1 MISGANGFL
10 RKPSDGAFFGAK
22 RDRLYHCLWFVSAVA
37 ALLITF
43 PLSAS
48 PLTCNSTRS
57 MAYPCPNDSV
67 GNASTDDGID
77 DLLNS
82 QPHFSAYIKEQAFGH
97 CSWVGGIV
105 YRCPEI
111 VGGDNGQTII
121 KPPGNGGS
129 DPGGP
134 YPEPVPIPEP
144 QMALPIALAALC
156 GLALRTI
163 NTGANVWRGS
173 L

>member
-1 MISGANGFL
+1 MISGANGFIC
-10 RKPSDGAFFGAK
+10 KHSDGAFVGAK
-22 RDRLYHCLWFVSAVA
+22 RDRRYHCLWFVSAVA

-57 MAYPCPNDSV
+57 MAYPCPNDGV

-82 QPHFSAYIKEQAFGH
+82 QPHFSAYIRDQAFGH
-97 CSWVGGIV
+97 CSWVGGVV

-111 VGGDNGQTII
+111 VGGDNAPTII
-121 KPPGNGGS
+121 RPPGNGSS
-129 DPGGP
+129 DPGD
-134 YPEPVPIPEP
+134 PEPGPTPIPEP

-156 GLALRTI
+156 GLALRTVSTADI
-163 NTGANVWRGS
+163 VSRGS